1 MAEVS
6 GMDEWSGADAFRGEF
21 EAMQGAQPAF
31 DIAEVMARFAP
42 EVHLHP
48 DDSYRPAS
56 IDWYLDRTRLRLHRR
71 LRRDLHALERGEVT
85 RETLPLPSVAG
96 QNAGGPARSGFFLQI
111 PNDGA
116 EVDVRGGALSSAEC
130 YVHVRPVL
138 SDDAFF
144 DIQYWF
150 FYAYNGA
157 ADRHIA
163 HEGDWEHVTVR
174 VTNDAQPAVNRIY
187 FGAHSSGDG
196 GWRSASGVA
205 SKVAGN
211 GDLSGGFDWSS
222 GGRPM
227 VFSANGSHASYP
239 SPGDNHR
246 RWPKAVD
253 RTRRGGQ
260 VWDTSKSLRL
270 VAVSARPADGNEWL
284 TYSGRWGEIGLW
296 WWKWAGHGPFGPAYQ
311 RSWYVE

>member
-1 MAEVS
+1 MAELT
-6 GMDEWSGADAFRGEF
+6 GLEDWNGADAFSGEF
-21 EAMQGAQPAF
+21 ESMRGASPVF
-31 DIAEVMARFAP
+31 DIAQVMERFAP

-56 IDWYLDRTRLRLHRR
+56 VNWYLDRTRLRLQKR

-85 RETLPLPSVAG
+85 RGTLPLPSVAG
-96 QNAGGPARSGFFLQI
+96 QSARGSACSDFFLQI

-116 EVDVRGGALSSAEC
+116 ELDVRGGALGSAEC

-138 SDDAFF
+138 GDDAFF

-157 ADRHIA
+157 ADHHIA

-174 VTNDAQPAVNRIY
+174 VTNDAHPAVNRTY
-187 FGAHSSGDG
+187 FGAHSPGDG
-196 GWRSASGVA
+196 GWRTASGA
-205 SKVAGN
+205 AAD
-211 GDLSGGFDWSS
+211 GDVSGGFSWSS
-222 GGRPM
+222 GGRPI
-227 VFSANGSHASYP
+227 VFSTNGSHASYP
-239 SPGDNHR
+239 FPGDNQR
-246 RWPKAVD
+246 RWPKAAD
-253 RTRRGGQ
+253 RTRWGGPI
-260 VWDTSKSLRL
+260 WDTSKSLQL
-270 VAVSARPADGNEWL
+270 VAVSGRPTGGNEWL

-296 WWKWAGHGPFGPAYQ
+296 WWKWAGHGPFGPAFQ